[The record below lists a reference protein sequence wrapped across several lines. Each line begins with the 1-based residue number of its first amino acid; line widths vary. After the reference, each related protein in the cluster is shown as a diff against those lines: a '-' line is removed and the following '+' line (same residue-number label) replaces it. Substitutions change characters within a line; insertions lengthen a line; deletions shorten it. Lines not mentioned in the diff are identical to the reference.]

1 MAIDR
6 EETKNQLFGG
16 FQKCKTPEVPN
27 VGVSVVKEGTPQNK
41 PETPKL
47 PKWKTL
53 EKVTVLLTSEQKDQM
68 DELARKLMRFRH
80 KEGGSFDDKER
91 ITANSVVRVILDNV
105 IEKIDTLE
113 IQKILTEDELKTWM
127 SGLFK

>member
-16 FQKCKTPEVPN
+16 FKKRKTSEVPD
-27 VGVSVVKEGTPQNK
+27 VGSCVEKVEPFDDKLGTS
-41 PETPKL
+41 KL

-68 DELARKLMRFRH
+68 DDLARKLMRFRN
-80 KEGGSFDDKER
+80 KGGGSLDDKER

-105 IEKIDTLE
+105 IERIDLLE
-113 IQKILTEDELKTWM
+113 LQKIRTEDELKSWM

>member
-16 FQKCKTPEVPN
+16 FQKSRTPEVQKEKSP
-27 VGVSVVKEGTPQNK
+27 VVSIDKS
-41 PETPKL
+41 ETSKL

-53 EKVTVLLTSEQKDQM
+53 EKVTILLTSEQKDHM
-68 DELARKLMRFRH
+68 DDVARKLMRFRQ
-80 KEGGSFDDKER
+80 KGCSPLDDKER

-105 IEKIDTLE
+105 IERIDALE
-113 IQKILTEDELKTWM
+113 IQNIRTENELKTWM

>member
-16 FQKCKTPEVPN
+16 FQKSRTSEVQ
-27 VGVSVVKEGTPQNK
+27 KEKDPAISIDK
-41 PETPKL
+41 SETSKL

-53 EKVTVLLTSEQKDQM
+53 EKVTILLTSEQKDHM
-68 DELARKLMRFRH
+68 DDVARKLMRFRH
-80 KEGGSFDDKER
+80 KGCSPLDDKER

-105 IEKIDTLE
+105 IERIDALE
-113 IQKILTEDELKTWM
+113 IQNIRTENELKTWM